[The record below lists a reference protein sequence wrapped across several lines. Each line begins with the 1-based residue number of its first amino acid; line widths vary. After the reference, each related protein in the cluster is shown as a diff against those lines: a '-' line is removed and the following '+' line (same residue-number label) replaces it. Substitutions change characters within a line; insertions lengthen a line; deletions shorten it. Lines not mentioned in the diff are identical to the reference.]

1 MFWEFG
7 TELFSF
13 AFFPDFN
20 LAISE
25 LAELAEPE
33 AWDFSDEP
41 PELRSNKIL
50 KNYLEYTF
58 RKLKSDNQISFY
70 QSRRYAC
77 FNTGLYT
84 KGLENIYVK
93 RQIQVPHKRQEFG
106 PRG

>member
-1 MFWEFG
+1 MSELRK

-50 KNYLEYTF
+50 KITLNTLSVNSSLTTKFLFIKVDDTLVSTLGSIPKAWKIFTPTLKKLE
-58 RKLKSDNQISFY
+58 
-70 QSRRYAC
+70 
-77 FNTGLYT
+77 
-84 KGLENIYVK
+84 
-93 RQIQVPHKRQEFG
+93 
-106 PRG
+106 

>member
-1 MFWEFG
+1 MGHFFLEKIMSELRK

-41 PELRSNKIL
+41 PELRSNKL
-50 KNYLEYTF
+50 RF
-58 RKLKSDNQISFY
+58 CVFQ
-70 QSRRYAC
+70 
-77 FNTGLYT
+77 
-84 KGLENIYVK
+84 
-93 RQIQVPHKRQEFG
+93 
-106 PRG
+106 

>member
-1 MFWEFG
+1 MGHFFLEKTMSELRK

-41 PELRSNKIL
+41 PELRSNNLNFSWDLISSPNLFSNFLIFLIKIL
-50 KNYLEYTF
+50 AILIFFCYNW
-58 RKLKSDNQISFY
+58 
-70 QSRRYAC
+70 
-77 FNTGLYT
+77 
-84 KGLENIYVK
+84 V
-93 RQIQVPHKRQEFG
+93 
-106 PRG
+106 